1 MTPRVKMRIAAAIIS
16 MGFLTLSGLAFAGT
30 AEPKEASGDQ
40 TRKEFSETLQVIKD
54 FAAEQREEAVKQ
66 AKIALEEIDAAI
78 ENLEERFDRNW
89 DQMDQ
94 AARKKSRDTL
104 KSLKKQRNE
113 LSEWYGGLKHSS
125 AKAWGHVKSG
135 LLKSYQSLKEAFREA
150 EKEFK

>member
-113 LSEWYGGLKHSS
+113 LSEWY
-125 AKAWGHVKSG
+125 
-135 LLKSYQSLKEAFREA
+135 
-150 EKEFK
+150 